1 MDNTYSVDTV
11 DPKETLEKFN
21 KLSDEQKNWILE

>member
-1 MDNTYSVDTV
+1 MDNTNSADAV

-21 KLSDEQKNWILE
+21 KLSDE